1 MQPATAGL
9 LLFPVIHAPG
19 IPVHGRPTSYK
30 GSKDEANPRDL
41 LYSGRGT
48 EACLGQVRLRGL
60 RPCSFLPRGQGPQ
73 GSAHGGLCLQDGGP
87 WLCRGRPAQI
97 PAWEA
102 EGAPASGRLL
112 AVTPS
117 CNGLWLLFLGA
128 PRLGIAVGDPTLTH
142 VHQAPQTQCLPGRP
156 HLPQN
161 PCPVLHWS
169 LGGGGD
175 APVRAPR
182 PAGPL
187 RSRPLLSS

>member
-60 RPCSFLPRGQGPQ
+60 RPCSFLPRGQGAQ

-87 WLCRGRPAQI
+87 WLCQGGPPRFLHGKQKGLRPQAGCWPSPP
-97 PAWEA
+97 PATGCGSFSWE
-102 EGAPASGRLL
+102 PLVWASLWE
-112 AVTPS
+112 TPPS
-117 CNGLWLLFLGA
+117 HTFTRHLKLSASQADLTFPKTRVLFSTGLWGAGGTLLCG
-128 PRLGIAVGDPTLTH
+128 
-142 VHQAPQTQCLPGRP
+142 P
-156 HLPQN
+156 HAQ
-161 PCPVLHWS
+161 
-169 LGGGGD
+169 
-175 APVRAPR
+175 
-182 PAGPL
+182 
-187 RSRPLLSS
+187 

>member
-1 MQPATAGL
+1 M
-9 LLFPVIHAPG
+9 
-19 IPVHGRPTSYK
+19 
-30 GSKDEANPRDL
+30 
-41 LYSGRGT
+41 
-48 EACLGQVRLRGL
+48 RLRGL

-128 PRLGIAVGDPTLTH
+128 PRLGIAVGDPPSHTFTRHLKLSASQADLTFPKTRVLFSTGLWGAGGTLL
-142 VHQAPQTQCLPGRP
+142 CGP
-156 HLPQN
+156 HAQ
-161 PCPVLHWS
+161 
-169 LGGGGD
+169 
-175 APVRAPR
+175 
-182 PAGPL
+182 
-187 RSRPLLSS
+187 